1 MNPTAIIID
10 DETTLITYLTQKLSK
25 LWPELEILGSA
36 INGRQG
42 LALAAD
48 VQPDIVFLDIKMPG
62 LTGLQ
67 VAQELSPDMKIVFV
81 TAYDEFALEAFERAA
96 VDYLLKPVTDE
107 RLEQTIERL
116 QRAQKQDN
124 QELLALLKD
133 ISPAKNNFLQWIRTG
148 IDDTTSLVSTDDV
161 VFFQA
166 DQKYTSVITAD
177 REYVIRK
184 TIKEL
189 EQQLD
194 PEIFWRIHRG
204 IIVRVDQIV
213 KAKRDLRGRYS
224 ITLRDRPE
232 TLRSSVSYSQVFKQ
246 M

>member
-1 MNPTAIIID
+1 MKPTAIIID
-10 DETTLITYLTQKLSK
+10 DESTLISYLTQKLSK
-25 LWPELEILGSA
+25 LWPELEVLGHA

-48 VQPDIVFLDIKMPG
+48 VQPDIVFLDIQMPG

-67 VAQELSPDMKIVFV
+67 VAQALSPEIKIVFV
-81 TAYDEFALEAFERAA
+81 TAFDQFALDAFERAA

-107 RLEQTIERL
+107 RLKQTIERL

-124 QELLALLKD
+124 QELLKLLKD
-133 ISPAKNNFLQWIRTG
+133 ISPAKNDFLQWIRTG

-177 REYVIRK
+177 REYVIRR

-194 PEIFWRIHRG
+194 PSIFWRIHRG

-224 ITLRDRPE
+224 ISLRDRPE
-232 TLRSSVSYSQVFKQ
+232 ILRSSVSYSQVFKQ